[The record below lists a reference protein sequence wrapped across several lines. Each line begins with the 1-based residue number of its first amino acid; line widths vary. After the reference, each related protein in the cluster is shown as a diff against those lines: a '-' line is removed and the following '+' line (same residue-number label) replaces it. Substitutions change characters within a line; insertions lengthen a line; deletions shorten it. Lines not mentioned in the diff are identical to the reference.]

1 MRSRV
6 TAHATNPALQVAFT
20 RAVPGWR
27 LRPSADSWLVAGD
40 DGEAA
45 PEIDEGE
52 PDDGPD

>member
-6 TAHATNPALQVAFT
+6 TAHATNPALQAAFT

-27 LRPSADSWLVAGD
+27 RRPSADSWLVAGD